1 MARWSDLEQ
10 EAPELAAGGAR
21 LLQQYG
27 LGLAFLATIRA
38 DGGPRLH
45 PFCPI
50 LTDGS
55 LWGFIGESP
64 KLHDLRRDGRFAIHS
79 FPSPDRD
86 DEFYAHGRAVE
97 TTDTETN
104 ARVRA
109 AYHAPIQEGD
119 DALFELRLERA
130 LLALYG
136 PRPSWPPTYTRWRA
150 SE

>member
-1 MARWSDLEQ
+1 MARWSDLER

-21 LLQQYG
+21 LLTQFG
-27 LGLAFLATIRA
+27 LGLGFLATVRA

-45 PFCPI
+45 PFCPL

-55 LWGFIGESP
+55 LWGFIGDSP
-64 KLHDLRRDGRFAIHS
+64 KLYDLRRDGRFAIHS
-79 FPSPDRD
+79 FPSPERD

-97 TTDTETN
+97 ITDDEVI

-109 AYHAPIQEGD
+109 AYQAPIQSED
-119 DALFELRLERA
+119 ETLFELTLDRA

-136 PRPSWPPTYTRWRA
+136 PRPSWPPEYTRWRA
-150 SE
+150 SD